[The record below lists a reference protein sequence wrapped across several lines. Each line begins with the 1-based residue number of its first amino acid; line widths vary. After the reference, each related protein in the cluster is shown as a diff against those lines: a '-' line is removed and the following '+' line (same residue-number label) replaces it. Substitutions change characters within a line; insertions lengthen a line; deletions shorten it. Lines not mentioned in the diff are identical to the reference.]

1 MSFYHTEIEGN
12 GIGIVPAERTTKIS
26 EHLACMKGAEKGGA
40 PCIALNDN
48 KEEAIFGS
56 EKESTNNRMELTA
69 AINAL
74 LKIKQDK
81 KIKIYTD
88 SKYVKDGIE
97 KWINNWKLNN
107 WKNAH
112 KKDVKNKDLWTK
124 LDNLISKKEITWNWV
139 KAHSISEYNN
149 KVDILARN
157 AANAND

>member
-1 MSFYHTEIEGN
+1 MDEIVIYTDGSCLGN
-12 GIGIVPAERTTKIS
+12 PG
-26 EHLACMKGAEKGGA
+26 KGGWA
-40 PCIALNDN
+40 AVIINDN

-124 LDNLISKKEITWNWV
+124 LDSLINKKEISWNWV
-139 KAHSISEYNN
+139 KAHSINEYNN

>member
-1 MSFYHTEIEGN
+1 MNEIIIYTDGSCLGN
-12 GIGIVPAERTTKIS
+12 PG
-26 EHLACMKGAEKGGA
+26 KGGWA
-40 PCIALNDN
+40 AVIINDS
-48 KEEAIFGS
+48 KEDIIFGS

-107 WKNAH
+107 WKNSN

-124 LDNLISKKEITWNWV
+124 LDNIISKKEITWNWV
-139 KAHSISEYNN
+139 KAHSDNKYNN
-149 KVDILARN
+149 KVDFLAKN

>member
-1 MSFYHTEIEGN
+1 MNEIVIYTDGSCLGN
-12 GIGIVPAERTTKIS
+12 PG
-26 EHLACMKGAEKGGA
+26 KGGWA
-40 PCIALNDN
+40 AVIINDN

-107 WKNAH
+107 WKNAN

-124 LDNLISKKEITWNWV
+124 LDSLINKKEISWNWV
-139 KAHSISEYNN
+139 KAHSINEYNN

>member
-1 MSFYHTEIEGN
+1 MNEIIIYTDGSCLGN
-12 GIGIVPAERTTKIS
+12 PG
-26 EHLACMKGAEKGGA
+26 KGGWA
-40 PCIALNDN
+40 AVIINDN
-48 KEEAIFGS
+48 KEETIFGS

-107 WKNAH
+107 WKNSN

-124 LDNLISKKEITWNWV
+124 LDNVISKK
-139 KAHSISEYNN
+139 
-149 KVDILARN
+149 
-157 AANAND
+157 ANYLELGKSSLYQRI

>member
-1 MSFYHTEIEGN
+1 MNEIVIYTDGSCLGN
-12 GIGIVPAERTTKIS
+12 PG
-26 EHLACMKGAEKGGA
+26 KGGWA
-40 PCIALNDN
+40 AVIINDN
-48 KEEAIFGS
+48 KEETIFGS

-107 WKNAH
+107 WKN
-112 KKDVKNKDLWTK
+112 
-124 LDNLISKKEITWNWV
+124 SKK
-139 KAHSISEYNN
+139 KRC
-149 KVDILARN
+149 KK
-157 AANAND
+157 

>member
-1 MSFYHTEIEGN
+1 MNEIVIYTDGSCLGN
-12 GIGIVPAERTTKIS
+12 PG
-26 EHLACMKGAEKGGA
+26 KGGWA
-40 PCIALNDN
+40 AVIINDN
-48 KEEAIFGS
+48 KEETIFGS

-107 WKNAH
+107 IKSIWQHQKEKNR
-112 KKDVKNKDLWTK
+112 LWIK
-124 LDNLISKKEITWNWV
+124 
-139 KAHSISEYNN
+139 
-149 KVDILARN
+149 
-157 AANAND
+157 

>member
-1 MSFYHTEIEGN
+1 MDEIVIYTDGSCLGN
-12 GIGIVPAERTTKIS
+12 PG
-26 EHLACMKGAEKGGA
+26 KGGWA
-40 PCIALNDN
+40 AVIINDN

-69 AINAL
+69 TINAL

-107 WKNAH
+107 WKNAN

-124 LDNLISKKEITWNWV
+124 LDSLINKKEISWNWV
-139 KAHSISEYNN
+139 KAHSINEYNN

>member
-1 MSFYHTEIEGN
+1 MNEIVIYTDGSCLGN
-12 GIGIVPAERTTKIS
+12 PG
-26 EHLACMKGAEKGGA
+26 KGGWA
-40 PCIALNDN
+40 AVIINDSI
-48 KEEAIFGS
+48 EEVIFGS

-107 WKNAH
+107 WKNAN

-124 LDNLISKKEITWNWV
+124 LDSIISKKEITFTIIKIIV
-139 KAHSISEYNN
+139 F
-149 KVDILARN
+149 
-157 AANAND
+157 